1 MIMRRRWI
9 AIAAVAAAALALS
22 GCGGSSSASSGG
34 SDFSA
39 TPSGTLKAWAFDN
52 ADDVGKARL
61 AYAAKQLKGVKVDLD
76 ATSFDAQKF
85 TTRLASGNVPD
96 VVQMDRQFVTQYAA
110 QGLIKPLNA
119 CFSAHKVNEKTWWY
133 GNVIDDVTYQNQV
146 WAAPQFYQPPAI
158 LLNMKALDA
167 AGVTPDQIDTSKPDE
182 LLAAIG
188 KLYTQSGGV
197 PTRLGFDPVATGQ
210 TGLWILGQG
219 GKLADKNG
227 KPTLDDPANVKG
239 IDLLKKIVDA
249 QGGFAKVKSFSDSF
263 DSFGDKNQ
271 FVSDQV
277 AAQVDAQWYP
287 NVLSP
292 YLSKIDLQAVPF
304 KDSSGKPFSVAGGT
318 SFVIPAGAKNPDAA
332 CAWMIALTSQE
343 AWMAAGQARADTIKT
358 KGGANTGLFTG
369 SPQPD
374 KQIRS
379 EWVKPTG
386 NTGFDQV
393 IGTYYDVVGYGTT
406 FGSSPAGQTI
416 QSELVNAVAAAL
428 LGQKSPQ
435 AALKDAQAAAMQAYQ
450 QATKK
455 K

>member
-1 MIMRRRWI
+1 
-9 AIAAVAAAALALS
+9 
-22 GCGGSSSASSGG
+22 
-34 SDFSA
+34 
-39 TPSGTLKAWAFDN
+39 
-52 ADDVGKARL
+52 
-61 AYAAKQLKGVKVDLD
+61 
-76 ATSFDAQKF
+76 DAQKF
-85 TTRLASGNVPD
+85 TTRLASGAVPD

-119 CFSAHKVNEKTWWY
+119 CFSAHNVNEKTWWY
-133 GNVIDDVTYQNQV
+133 PNVIDDVTYQNQV
-146 WAAPQFYQPPAI
+146 WAVPQFYQPPAI
-158 LLNMKALDA
+158 LLNMKALNA
-167 AGVTPDQIDTSKPDE
+167 AGVKPDQIDTSKPDE
-182 LLAAIG
+182 LLAAIT

-219 GKLADKNG
+219 GRLADKNG

-292 YLSKIDLQAVPF
+292 YLSKINLQAVPF

-332 CAWMIALTSQE
+332 CAWMVALTSRD
-343 AWMAAGQARADTIKT
+343 AWMAAGQARADTIK
-358 KGGANTGLFTG
+358 
-369 SPQPD
+369 
-374 KQIRS
+374 
-379 EWVKPTG
+379 
-386 NTGFDQV
+386 
-393 IGTYYDVVGYGTT
+393 
-406 FGSSPAGQTI
+406 
-416 QSELVNAVAAAL
+416 
-428 LGQKSPQ
+428 
-435 AALKDAQAAAMQAYQ
+435 
-450 QATKK
+450 
-455 K
+455 